1 MTLEQLARATIGDE
15 AFERIAR
22 NQGIANAIRCAE
34 VRMYAEQHQERA
46 RWLNAKLGPKSG

>member
-46 RWLNAKLGPKSG
+46 KWLTAKLGLTSG